1 MNKEKKEKEEF
12 KITPEVFIEQLKEN
26 MKTGVNN
33 LEKLLKPNQSLYKV
47 LNESKVE
54 NLKALEE
61 KVKEEIKNTQKAL
74 SKIKW
79 HQKLIDEISEE
90 IKDKSK
96 NELVQKVISILLR
109 N

>member
-1 MNKEKKEKEEF
+1 MNKEKEEF
-12 KITPEVFIEQLKEN
+12 KVTPEVFVEQLREN

-33 LEKLLKPNQSLYKV
+33 LEKLLKQNQALYEI

-54 NLKALEE
+54 NLKSLEE
-61 KVKEEIKNTQKAL
+61 KVKEEIENTEKAL
-74 SKIKW
+74 SKIKL
-79 HQKLIDEISEE
+79 HQKLVNEISEE

-96 NELVQKVISILLR
+96 SELVQKVISILLR

>member
-12 KITPEVFIEQLKEN
+12 KITSEIFIGQLKEN
-26 MKTGVNN
+26 METGVNN
-33 LEKLLKPNQSLYKV
+33 LEKLLTQNQALYKV

-54 NLKALEE
+54 NLEALEK
-61 KVKEEIKNTQKAL
+61 KVKEEIENTQKAL
-74 SKIKW
+74 SKIKL
-79 HQKLIDEISEE
+79 HQKLVNEISEE

-96 NELVQKVISILLR
+96 SELVQKVISILLR